1 MGASARPG
9 VLVML
14 AGLAVLAGLAFGA
27 VLAHGAPQSGALR
40 HDALRHDA
48 PRPTAGRSIVPAV
61 PVVHA
66 RVATAL
72 DPREAARDARR
83 AALGARLAAI
93 DATGF
98 ADREL
103 DDVEERLLVFDAAG
117 ALSPIHR
124 DTLATYVDT
133 LRAGSVTVLAEA
145 CAPADDAGGAR
156 LQRAV
161 ERAFESV
168 GAPAWVVRAQHA
180 PCSLPGGVV
189 LRPAR

>member
-1 MGASARPG
+1 MTVSAFARPG
-9 VLVML
+9 V
-14 AGLAVLAGLAFGA
+14 LAVLAGLAFGA

-40 HDALRHDA
+40 HDA
-48 PRPTAGRSIVPAV
+48 PRPTAGRSIVP
-61 PVVHA
+61 VVHA
-66 RVATAL
+66 RVATAP

-83 AALGARLAAI
+83 AALGARLAAM

-103 DDVEERLLVFDAAG
+103 DDVEERLVVFDATG

-124 DTLATYVDT
+124 DTLATYVGT
-133 LRAGSVTVLAEA
+133 LRAGGVTVLAEA

-161 ERAFESV
+161 ERAFGSV
-168 GAPAWVVRAQHA
+168 GAPAWAVRAQHT

>member
-1 MGASARPG
+1 MSAFARPG
-9 VLVML
+9 VLAML
-14 AGLAVLAGLAFGA
+14 TGLAVLAGLAFGA

-40 HDALRHDA
+40 HDA
-48 PRPTAGRSIVPAV
+48 PRPTAGRSIVP
-61 PVVHA
+61 VVHA
-66 RVATAL
+66 RVATAP

-83 AALGARLAAI
+83 AALGARLAAM

-103 DDVEERLLVFDAAG
+103 DDVEERLVVFDAAG

-124 DTLATYVDT
+124 DTLATYVGT
-133 LRAGSVTVLAEA
+133 LRAGGVTVLAEA

-156 LQRAV
+156 LQRAL
-161 ERAFESV
+161 ERAFGSV
-168 GAPAWVVRAQHA
+168 GAPAWAVRAQHT